1 MEKYMQLFVPN
12 YIFKKAEDITP
23 QFLKENGITTLA
35 LDVDNTITTHGNMAV
50 SDSMRAWLDEMQDVG
65 INLYIVS
72 NNKFERVSPLAINLN
87 LPYTHFS
94 IKPLPNAF
102 RKVCR
107 ECNATP
113 QELAVVGDQI
123 FTDVLGGN
131 LFGATTIMV
140 EPIRKETTL
149 YFKIKRAFEQPFVK
163 KYYKMKNIK

>member
-1 MEKYMQLFVPN
+1 MQLFVPD
-12 YIFKKAEDITP
+12 YILKRTEDITP
-23 QFLKENGITTLA
+23 AFLNSLGITTLA

-50 SDSMRAWLDEMQDVG
+50 SDSMRAWLDEMQNAG
-65 INLYIVS
+65 FHLYIVS
-72 NNKFERVSPLAINLN
+72 NNKFERVSPLAMNLN

-102 RKVCR
+102 RKVCK

-149 YFKIKRAFEQPFVK
+149 YFKIKRAFEQPFIK
-163 KYYKMKNIK
+163 KYYQSKNIEK